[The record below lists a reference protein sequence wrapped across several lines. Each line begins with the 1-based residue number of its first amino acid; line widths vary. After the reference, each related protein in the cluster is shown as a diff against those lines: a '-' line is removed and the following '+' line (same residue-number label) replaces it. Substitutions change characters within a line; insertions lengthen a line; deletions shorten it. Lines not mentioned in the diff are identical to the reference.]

1 MKIPFLPNNIGKKS
15 GTVGSRH
22 QSFSFFQLVIF
33 IDGVNVIFEAKSYV
47 NKNWVKGE
55 KRSPFSPANVEA
67 SAEPN
72 ELSVIY
78 NLKKLLVSDCPNS
91 AVVASVD
98 RKDILKYGQPHY
110 FMWWK
115 YLEKEMVPTM
125 DTDYPFDLLSQE
137 GKKITLNLLYTQH
150 CVVCYCKLNHTP
162 VCDEHL
168 C

>member
-1 MKIPFLPNNIGKKS
+1 M
-15 GTVGSRH
+15 
-22 QSFSFFQLVIF
+22 
-33 IDGVNVIFEAKSYV
+33 IFEPKSYV
-47 NKNWVKGE
+47 NKNWIKGE
-55 KRSPFSPANVEA
+55 KLGPFTQAYIEA

-78 NLKKLLVSDCPNS
+78 NLKKMLVSDCPNC

-115 YLEKEMVPTM
+115 YLEKDMVPNL

-137 GKKITLNLLYTQH
+137 GMDSTL
-150 CVVCYCKLNHTP
+150 
-162 VCDEHL
+162 DREH
-168 C
+168 